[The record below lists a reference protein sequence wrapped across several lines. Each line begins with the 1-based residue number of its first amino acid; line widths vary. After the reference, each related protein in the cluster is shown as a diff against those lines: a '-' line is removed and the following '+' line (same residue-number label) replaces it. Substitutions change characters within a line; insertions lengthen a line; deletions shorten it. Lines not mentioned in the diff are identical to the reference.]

1 MTRRTDA
8 VVVLAKEPRPGRVK
22 TRLQGQFSAAEAAEL
37 AAAALH
43 DTLDVVRAASLRR
56 RVLAW
61 DGDPA
66 RCSTDFEVT
75 TQPTGPLGRRLAAA
89 FAAVWA
95 DDGRPRTGRT
105 LLIGMDT
112 PQLRTDDL
120 QVNWEEADAVLGL
133 AEDGGFWAIGLQPGC
148 PAGIFEDVPMS
159 TSRTGAAQLA
169 RLFDLGLTVKLLPP
183 RRDVDLPEDAEAVA
197 LAHPGL
203 EFSRCWR
210 AMVHDR
216 PEQRVDRLFDRV
228 YAGRPDVTSS
238 TLTDPADD
246 RSLLLD
252 VARWTADADPVDEL
266 VVARCESPVID
277 LGCGPGRMVRALLRS
292 GRAGLGV
299 DMSAGAVSTSLSRGG
314 PALRRLVDDPLPA
327 EGRWGTALLMDSNL
341 GIGGDAAALLGRCRD
356 LVVPGGLIIC
366 EVDPDP
372 ERHEVHQVV
381 LRSQDACSL
390 PMAWSRVGAAALMR
404 VAAVLDLMLEEEWVG
419 GGRAFVA
426 LRRS

>member
-1 MTRRTDA
+1 
-8 VVVLAKEPRPGRVK
+8 
-22 TRLQGQFSAAEAAEL
+22 
-37 AAAALH
+37 
-43 DTLDVVRAASLRR
+43 
-56 RVLAW
+56 
-61 DGDPA
+61 
-66 RCSTDFEVT
+66 
-75 TQPTGPLGRRLAAA
+75 
-89 FAAVWA
+89 
-95 DDGRPRTGRT
+95 
-105 LLIGMDT
+105 MDT
-112 PQLRTDDL
+112 PQLRIDDL
-120 QVNWEEADAVLGL
+120 QVDWEEADAVLGL

-169 RLFDLGLTVKLLPP
+169 RLLDLGLTVKLLPP
-183 RRDVDLPEDAEAVA
+183 LRDVDLPEDAEAVA

-210 AMVHDR
+210 AMVRER
-216 PEQRVDRLFDRV
+216 PEQSVDRLFDRV
-228 YAGRPDVTSS
+228 YAGQPDVTSS

-314 PALRRLVDDPLPA
+314 PALRRLVGDPLPA

-341 GIGGDAAALLGRCRD
+341 GIGGDAAALLRRCRD

-372 ERHEVHQVV
+372 ERRRGAPGRAPLPGRVLAADGVV
-381 LRSQDACSL
+381 PGGRRRPDARGRSPGPDPRGGVGRGRSRLRGPASELA
-390 PMAWSRVGAAALMR
+390 G
-404 VAAVLDLMLEEEWVG
+404 VG
-419 GGRAFVA
+419 GCRVEPASV
-426 LRRS
+426 SDP